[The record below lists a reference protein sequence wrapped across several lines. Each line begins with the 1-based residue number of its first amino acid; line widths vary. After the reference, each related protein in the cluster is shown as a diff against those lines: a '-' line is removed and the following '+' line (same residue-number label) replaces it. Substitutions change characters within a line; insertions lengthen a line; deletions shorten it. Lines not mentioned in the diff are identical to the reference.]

1 MRFATTQGEMLRCLD
16 MVGRAVANRDVNP
29 ILTGIYLECE
39 NGRLTVRATDSE
51 IGIEA
56 CTSVESD
63 QPGKVVVEAKYFLPL
78 VRRLPGGDVFVQEL
92 PEHQMLEIRA
102 GTGSFRFQ
110 TMAADQFP
118 ALAAAE
124 PKPLLRMP
132 SQIAVRMIRQT
143 VYAAQKD
150 QGHSVFGGVLM
161 EYADG
166 ELRFVATDTSR
177 LCFNR
182 AAVPNGE
189 NFKMILPARTCVELQ
204 RLLPSNPDSMLEIAS
219 LGSQVLFRL
228 ETEDVILVSRLL
240 EGQYPDY
247 TRVIPSQTDTE
258 ILASC
263 SELIS
268 ALERAELM
276 GKKGPAIVTLSVEEG
291 IMKLESRDVEL
302 GEANESLSIEQKGP
316 SVTSAFQVRFL
327 LDMLKTTDSDKVRMG
342 LSSGL
347 SPGMIRPVDDDDYI
361 YVLMPVRVI

>member
-1 MRFATTQGEMLRCLD
+1 MRFAGTQGEMLRCLD
-16 MVGRAVANRDVNP
+16 MVDRAVANRDVNP

-39 NGRLTVRATDSE
+39 NGQLTVRATDNE

-56 CTSVESD
+56 YVPVEGD
-63 QPGKVVVEAKYFLPL
+63 QPGRVVVEAKYFLPL
-78 VRRLPGGDVFVQEL
+78 VKRLPAGDVFIQEL
-92 PEHQMLEIRA
+92 PEQQMIEIKA

-118 ALAAAE
+118 SLTVAE
-124 PKPLLRMP
+124 PKPLLRIH
-132 SQIAVRMIRQT
+132 SEVAARMIKQT

-161 EYADG
+161 EYAEG

-182 AAVPNGE
+182 TAVADGE
-189 NFKMILPARTCVELQ
+189 AFKMILPARTCIELQ
-204 RLLPSNPDSMLEIAS
+204 RLLPSDPDSMLEIAS
-219 LGSQVLFRL
+219 MGSQVLFRL
-228 ETEDVILVSRLL
+228 ENVILVSRLL

-247 TRVIPSQTDTE
+247 TRVIPSGTETE
-258 ILASC
+258 IVVPC
-263 SELIS
+263 SELIA

-276 GKKGPAIVTLSVEEG
+276 GKKGPAIVTLNIEEG
-291 IMKLESRDVEL
+291 IMRLDSRDAEL
-302 GEANESLSIEQKGP
+302 GESSESLRVEQNGP
-316 SVTSAFQVRFL
+316 AVSSAFQVRFL
-327 LDMLKTTDSDKVRMG
+327 LDMLKTASTEKVRIG

-347 SPGMIRPVDDDDYI
+347 NPGMMRPVDNDDYV